1 MLTWNEM
8 TRNELEQRMDLLHR
22 NGYFFI
28 GGIIATAI
36 LVWFLID
43 MLLSYGPT

>member
-1 MLTWNEM
+1 MN
-8 TRNELEQRMDLLHR
+8 LLHR

-28 GGIIATAI
+28 GGVIATAI

-43 MLLSYGPT
+43 LLLSYGPT